1 MPSFSNTPAS
11 TTEPAVGACVWASG
25 NHVCSGKIGT
35 LTANATAKAKN
46 SQRPVDAAKLAPSAS
61 STRSNVIR
69 PTPLSRAMKTV
80 AMMPTNMNAEPSI
93 VNRKNFVAA

>member
-25 NHVCSGKIGT
+25 NHVWSGKIGT
-35 LTANATAKAKN
+35 LTANAIAKAKN
-46 SQRPVDAAKLAPSAS
+46 NHRPVEAAKLAPSAS
-61 STRSNVIR
+61 STKSNVMW
-69 PTPLSRAMKTV
+69 PTPLSLARKTV
-80 AMMPTNMNAEPSI
+80 ATMPTNMNAEPNI